1 MKADINH
8 IILLI
13 KPVLTKYGIHSAS
26 IVGSLAHGDYSND
39 SDIDLIVQIE
49 KPMSLLTFA
58 TIKIELEEILNRKV
72 DLIEK
77 SAIKQRLKQSLL
89 SKEIII
95 A

>member
-1 MKADINH
+1 MKTDINH

-13 KPVLTKYGIHSAS
+13 KPLLTKYSIRSAS
-26 IVGSLAHGDYSND
+26 IVGSFAYGDYSSD
-39 SDIDLIVQIE
+39 SDLDLVVEIE

-72 DLIEK
+72 DLIER
-77 SAIKQRLKQSLL
+77 SAIKHRLKQSLL
-89 SKEIII
+89 SREIII